1 MNRSQTDKTTCLQ
14 NDQNKTELEDFTRLQ
29 KQNEKFKKPTVAQA
43 GKALLLTE
51 NNSEPCRKD
60 QSTPRDEK
68 SSSLSKPKNK
78 VLIEDEDD
86 DDDDADDDDDLIP
99 PTPSPAGQHSFINC
113 RDQTLTPST
122 SIQPSQADDAKASS
136 MIAVSSHATGIATN
150 SRGLSGG
157 KHLSQ
162 NLHNKRNVVTKR
174 DESKMDQM
182 AESKTACIPAVIYSN
197 KDSSLTVSSCKSME
211 TPLTLATSRKTY
223 KLSRKPKPPKFV
235 SSPLKKHDISGSVE
249 KSPHNNKRLL
259 QKEAEKLDQKELTAF
274 IAPSKCVVLRSRL
287 KRSAIKGS
295 SPLKKRLQTEA
306 PLPAKV
312 L

>member
-43 GKALLLTE
+43 GKVLVLTE
-51 NNSEPCRKD
+51 NNSKPCRKD

-78 VLIEDEDD
+78 VVLIEDD
-86 DDDDADDDDDLIP
+86 DDDDDLIP

-113 RDQTLTPST
+113 RDQTLPPST

-162 NLHNKRNVVTKR
+162 NFHNKRNVVTKR
-174 DESKMDQM
+174 DGSKTDQM
-182 AESKTACIPAVIYSN
+182 AESKTACSPAVIYSN

-259 QKEAEKLDQKELTAF
+259 QKEAEQLDRKESTAF
-274 IAPSKCVVLRSRL
+274 IAPSKCAVLRSRL

-306 PLPAKV
+306 PSPAKV